1 LRTVGVS
8 AALIAVAV
16 LATGCLGTRSDEQN
30 PNPNAQGN
38 TPGQNGAGQFAQYG
52 AQSTQNAYGQVQ
64 QPQAAPAAQP
74 GQYNP
79 QAAPGAPPA
88 QAAPQ
93 GPFGAL
99 PQFQLPGFPAMG
111 PASQSQPSN
120 NGAQP
125 QGQPQQGGA
134 QPGPFGGL
142 PGPGQPSTG
151 SATPIDPNVA
161 SVATVPLMAYAI
173 QEAPNMNREG
183 GIIAGQFREGQTLEQ
198 PMQLAPN
205 KCYTVLAVG
214 AGPQEVD
221 ISIVAVTPIPASSP
235 VLASDNTTGP
245 NASLGGRGNCY
256 RWQAPIGINAK
267 FVVKSTR
274 GMGIIAAQLYS
285 K

>member
-1 LRTVGVS
+1 M
-8 AALIAVAV
+8 

-52 AQSTQNAYGQVQ
+52 AQTQNAYGQPAQ
-64 QPQAAPAAQP
+64 QPQAAPAQA
-74 GQYNP
+74 GQYQP

-93 GPFGAL
+93 GPFGSM
-99 PQFQLPGFPAMG
+99 PQFQLPGFPAMNG
-111 PASQSQPSN
+111 ASQSNN

-125 QGQPQQGGA
+125 QGQAQPGA
-134 QPGPFGGL
+134 QPGPFGGF

-183 GIIAGQFREGQTLEQ
+183 GVIAGQFREGQTLEQ

-235 VLASDNTTGP
+235 VLASDNTSGP

-267 FVVKSTR
+267 YVVKSTR
-274 GMGIIAAQLYS
+274 GLGIIAAQLYS

>member
-1 LRTVGVS
+1 MRTVGVS
-8 AALIAVAV
+8 AAIVAFAV

-52 AQSTQNAYGQVQ
+52 AQPTNNAYGQPVQ
-64 QPQAAPAAQP
+64 QPQAAAQP
-74 GQYNP
+74 GQYAP

-93 GPFGAL
+93 GPFGSM

-111 PASQSQPSN
+111 GASQPNN

-125 QGQPQQGGA
+125 QGAPQQGA
-134 QPGPFGGL
+134 QPGPFGGF

-151 SATPIDPNVA
+151 SATPIDPNLA
-161 SVATVPLMAYAI
+161 SAATVPLMAYAL

-183 GIIAGQFREGQTLEQ
+183 GVIAGQFREGQTLEQ

-214 AGPQEVD
+214 VGPQEVD

-235 VLASDNTTGP
+235 VLASDNTNGP
-245 NASLGGRGNCY
+245 NAALGGRGNCY

-267 FVVKSTR
+267 YVVKSTR
-274 GMGIIAAQLYS
+274 GLGLIAAQLYS

>member
-1 LRTVGVS
+1 MRTVGVS
-8 AALIAVAV
+8 AAIVAFAV

-64 QPQAAPAAQP
+64 PPQAAPAAQP

-99 PQFQLPGFPAMG
+99 PQFQLPGFPAMNG
-111 PASQSQPSN
+111 ASQPN

-125 QGQPQQGGA
+125 QGTPHQGA

-183 GIIAGQFREGQTLEQ
+183 GVIAGQFREGQTLEQ

-245 NASLGGRGNCY
+245 NAALGGRGNCY

-267 FVVKSTR
+267 YVVKSTR
-274 GMGIIAAQLYS
+274 GLGIIAAQLYS

>member
-1 LRTVGVS
+1 
-8 AALIAVAV
+8 V
-16 LATGCLGTRSDEQN
+16 LTTGCLGTRSDEQN

-52 AQSTQNAYGQVQ
+52 AQPMNNAYGQPVQ
-64 QPQAAPAAQP
+64 QPQAAPAQP
-74 GQYNP
+74 GQYVP
-79 QAAPGAPPA
+79 TQGAAAP

-93 GPFGAL
+93 GPFANM
-99 PQFQLPGFPAMG
+99 PQLQLPGFPAMG
-111 PASQSQPSN
+111 QAQQPSS

-125 QGQPQQGGA
+125 QGQQQQGA

-142 PGPGQPSTG
+142 PGVGQPSTG

-161 SVATVPLMAYAI
+161 SVATVPLMAYAL

-183 GIIAGQFREGQTLEQ
+183 GVIAGQFREGQTLEQ
-198 PMQLAPN
+198 PMQLSPN

-214 AGPQEVD
+214 VGPQEVD

-256 RWQAPIGINAK
+256 KWQAPIGINAK
-267 FVVKSTR
+267 YVVKSTR
-274 GMGIIAAQLYS
+274 GLGIIAAQLYS

>member
-8 AALIAVAV
+8 AALVAVAV

-52 AQSTQNAYGQVQ
+52 AQQTNNAYGQPMQ
-64 QPQAAPAAQP
+64 QPQAAPVAQP
-74 GQYNP
+74 GQYMP
-79 QAAPGAPPA
+79 QQAAPGAPPP

-93 GPFGAL
+93 GPFGSL
-99 PQFQLPGFPAMG
+99 PQIQLPGFPGLPGA
-111 PASQSQPSN
+111 QPT
-120 NGAQP
+120 NGAQ
-125 QGQPQQGGA
+125 QNGAQQGG
-134 QPGPFGGL
+134 QPGGI
-142 PGPGQPSTG
+142 GQPSTG
-151 SATPIDPNVA
+151 SATPIDPNLA
-161 SVATVPLMAYAI
+161 SAATVPLMAYAL

-183 GIIAGQFREGQTLEQ
+183 GVIAGQFREGQTLEQ

-214 AGPQEVD
+214 VGPQEVD
-221 ISIVAVTPIPASSP
+221 ISIVAVTPIPSTSP

-245 NASLGGRGNCY
+245 NAALGGRGNCY

-267 FVVKSTR
+267 YVVKSTR
-274 GMGIIAAQLYS
+274 GLGLIAAQLYS